1 MLNKFDISNLKK
13 NAPICKHCH
22 IDRCGEERP
31 TSPNYA
37 IDIHSIENLI
47 QRTCLDNDEDNIYYY
62 PNHTIFK
69 NSRNPNLISHH
80 GLLKRE
86 DILLNWACYNCTKCQ
101 EPIAAYFY
109 FYSLKNEN
117 EHAKYLHYSHG
128 MENIDIEYRDIWLIA
143 CQMIEYF
150 KQKGYATHVIVP
162 SKNTT
167 SLLYLMNA
175 SESIGQYE
183 MTIVPVLYD
192 E

>member
-1 MLNKFDISNLKK
+1 
-13 NAPICKHCH
+13 
-22 IDRCGEERP
+22 
-31 TSPNYA
+31 
-37 IDIHSIENLI
+37 
-47 QRTCLDNDEDNIYYY
+47 
-62 PNHTIFK
+62 
-69 NSRNPNLISHH
+69 
-80 GLLKRE
+80 
-86 DILLNWACYNCTKCQ
+86 
-101 EPIAAYFY
+101 
-109 FYSLKNEN
+109 
-117 EHAKYLHYSHG
+117 